1 MIIKASVECVVA
13 AGGVSCEQ
21 EALPTGGDVRAGAT
35 PGWPS
40 THLSLLRSFLRLGN
54 FNPRKDL

>member
-1 MIIKASVECVVA
+1 MIIKASVESVAA

-21 EALPTGGDVRAGAT
+21 EALPKGGGVRAGAP

-40 THLSLLRSFLRLGN
+40 LHSPLTTKVPLALQIWGR
-54 FNPRKDL
+54 

>member
-1 MIIKASVECVVA
+1 MIIKASVESVAA

-21 EALPTGGDVRAGAT
+21 EALPKGGGVRAGAP

-40 THLSLLRSFLRLGN
+40 LHSPLTTKVPSQAREF
-54 FNPRKDL
+54 

>member
-21 EALPTGGDVRAGAT
+21 EALPTGGGVRAGAP

-40 THLSLLRSFLRLGN
+40 LHSPLTTKVPSQAREF
-54 FNPRKDL
+54 